1 MMKFRKIKNVVLI
14 ALLIVGVLSA
24 VFVGVRAQ
32 VRQQQEK
39 KTVMTSTIAFVSTRH
54 DPTANLFASQ
64 IYLMNGDGTNAR
76 RITNNK
82 YADNFPTLSPDGSKI
97 VFDSNRLRTEAEPIN
112 TSHLFLMNTDG
123 TEQTLLTRGGSPT
136 WSPDG
141 KKIAFHASASGTGVP
156 TKPFPGAVTIDSD
169 LFVMNVNDVLQ
180 KAALPKNITNSPEA
194 IDEDP
199 DWSPNGSKI
208 VFTSHLVA
216 DDKLDSVTAEIY
228 VIKPDGKGKRTR
240 LTNNSEE
247 ERAPQWSP
255 DGKHIAYMCRKGGT
269 DFEICVMNA
278 DGTNQVQLTDNALP
292 DLTCSWSPDGKK
304 IVFHRQP
311 ARETGEVRGVAK
323 YQLWTINNDGTGEVK
338 LTDTPGLN
346 GFPDWGEVRLP
357 SKTR

>member
-1 MMKFRKIKNVVLI
+1 MKRLIFYI
-14 ALLIVGVLSA
+14 ALVMVGVSGA
-24 VFVGVRAQ
+24 FFVGARAQ
-32 VRQQQEK
+32 IRERREK
-39 KTVMTSTIAFVSTRH
+39 KPLMTSTIAFVSTRH

-64 IYLMNGDGTNAR
+64 IYLMNGDGTNVR

-82 YADNFPTLSPDGSKI
+82 FADNFPTLSPDGSKI

-123 TEQTLLTRGGSPT
+123 TEQTLLARGGSPT

-141 KKIAFHASASGTGVP
+141 KKIAFHSSASGTGLP

-169 LFVMNVNDVLQ
+169 LFVMNVNDVLK

-216 DDKLDSVTAEIY
+216 DDKLDSATAEIY
-228 VIKPDGKGKRTR
+228 VIKPDGKGKRER
-240 LTNNSEE
+240 LTNNAEE

-255 DGKHIAYMCRKGGT
+255 DGKRILYLCRKGGD

-278 DGTNQVQLTDNALP
+278 DGTGQIQLTDNTVA
-292 DLTCSWSPDGKK
+292 DLTSSWSPDGLK

-311 ARETGEVRGVAK
+311 AREVGEVRGVPK
-323 YQLWTINNDGTGEVK
+323 YQLWTINSDGTGEVK

-346 GFPDWGEVRLP
+346 GFPNWGEVRAT
-357 SKTR
+357 K